1 MDVCKSPF
9 LASSDEKKK
18 KAQYFKNKY
27 LQVEVG
33 IHFAIVISKE

>member
-9 LASSDEKKK
+9 LASSDEKK